1 MKEMYNLSIRLDL
14 SVEREKSIVQ
24 YFRELQERKNQSMN
38 RCVIEALADYIDYQ
52 SYTREQHLEDIRSI
66 MREEITHQLRSFNP
80 VSFPVAQALQPQE
93 KTEEEL
99 ARELTEDLDM
109 FE

>member
-14 SVEREKSIVQ
+14 SVEREKNIVR

-38 RCVIEALADYIDYQ
+38 RCVIDALSDYIDYQ
-52 SYTREQHLEDIRSI
+52 SYTREQHLEDIRGI
-66 MREEITHQLRSFNP
+66 MREEMARQLRSFNP
-80 VSFPVAQALQPQE
+80 VSYPVAQAPQSQE
-93 KTEEEL
+93 KTDEEL
-99 ARELTEDLDM
+99 ARELTDDLDM